1 MKKMEDS
8 LFLRIKELIA
18 QTAGVPAEKI
28 LPESKFQDL
37 GMDSL
42 DVLSLIS
49 DLEQEFNI
57 KIPNQ
62 ELLKIKTVGQAF
74 ESLQKRVVS
83 V

>member
-1 MKKMEDS
+1 MEDS
-8 LFLRIKELIA
+8 LFVRIKELIA
-18 QTAGVPAEKI
+18 QTAGVPVEKI
-28 LPESKFQDL
+28 LAESKFQDL

-42 DVLSLIS
+42 DALSLIS